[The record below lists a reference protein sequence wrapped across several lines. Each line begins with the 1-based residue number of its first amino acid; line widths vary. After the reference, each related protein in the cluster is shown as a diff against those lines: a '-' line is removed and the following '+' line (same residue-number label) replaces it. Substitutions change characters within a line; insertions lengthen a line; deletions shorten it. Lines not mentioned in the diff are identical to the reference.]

1 MSATE
6 TLATVALIRELQQ
19 EHGIAA
25 LVIEHDMTFVRRL
38 DCPVTVM
45 LRGSVLF
52 EGSYAQ
58 VQAHPE
64 VREAYLGHAA
74 RA

>member
-1 MSATE
+1 
-6 TLATVALIRELQQ
+6 
-19 EHGIAA
+19 
-25 LVIEHDMTFVRRL
+25 
-38 DCPVTVM
+38 VM